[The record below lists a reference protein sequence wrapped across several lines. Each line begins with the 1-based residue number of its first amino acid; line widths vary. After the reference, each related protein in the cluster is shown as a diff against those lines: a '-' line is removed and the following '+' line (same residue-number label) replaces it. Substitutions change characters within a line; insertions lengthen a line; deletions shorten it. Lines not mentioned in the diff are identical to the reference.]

1 MSEIAFLN
9 AVCIIWMLECIPFS
23 ISDVHSVN
31 STVLM
36 SCTVHRYTYRVRW
49 IHVVAEGS
57 LLTTPARPAT
67 ENFPEMPVQC
77 SRSWITGVHLQ
88 AKVRQALMRSALP
101 TRRASVLIN
110 ETTKSL
116 DFQRIIQ
123 GSETPNLPGTT
134 EYICDCE
141 VRACR

>member
-57 LLTTPARPAT
+57 SLSTPAARPGT
-67 ENFPEMPVQC
+67 EKFSEMPVQC
-77 SRSWITGVHLQ
+77 SRSWIIGVHLQ
-88 AKVRQALMRSALP
+88 SKKVRQELMPSALP

-110 ETTKSL
+110 ETTPRFPE
-116 DFQRIIQ
+116 DNPR
-123 GSETPNLPGTT
+123 
-134 EYICDCE
+134 
-141 VRACR
+141 VRDPQFARHH